1 MQASLEEVGAVL
13 DDFEQRVKYDEMLK
27 VYTYGCIY
35 KHLQYIYVKT
45 VRM

>member
-27 VYTYGCIY
+27 VYTYGRIHE
-35 KHLQYIYVKT
+35 HLQHIY
-45 VRM
+45 M